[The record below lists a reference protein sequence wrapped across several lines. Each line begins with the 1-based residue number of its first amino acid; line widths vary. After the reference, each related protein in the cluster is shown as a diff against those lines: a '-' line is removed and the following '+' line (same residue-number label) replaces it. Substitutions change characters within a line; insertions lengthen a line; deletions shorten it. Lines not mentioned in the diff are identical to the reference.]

1 MSCVIYILH
10 IKTFA
15 FKTVTLDTLRI
26 KDMQISSLPGKFL
39 GLFIIS
45 DHSHNTIFY
54 NPLQFSPHPPS
65 HLLIDAQISTFCLHA
80 SQPACNSRDKMTS
93 ILLMYRCKC
102 KTFQMSPLPKEK
114 TELFVKI

>member
-15 FKTVTLDTLRI
+15 LKTVTLDTLRI

-45 DHSHNTIFY
+45 DHSHNTI
-54 NPLQFSPHPPS
+54 LQPIAIF
-65 HLLIDAQISTFCLHA
+65 
-80 SQPACNSRDKMTS
+80 PAPTLSSSD
-93 ILLMYRCKC
+93 
-102 KTFQMSPLPKEK
+102 
-114 TELFVKI
+114 